1 MSDGWEVEPGM
12 LLVQFV
18 LNLFGEETF
27 IAWRFMSGLTPT
39 GIDLFF
45 PPPVCNNPTFT
56 IKFEF
61 LFGVV
66 YSV

>member
-1 MSDGWEVEPGM
+1 MSDGWEVEPGL

-27 IAWRFMSGLTPT
+27 IAWRFMSGLTPS
-39 GIDLFF
+39 GIGLFF
-45 PPPVCNNPTFT
+45 PVCNNPTFN
-56 IKFEF
+56 IKCEF

>member
-1 MSDGWEVEPGM
+1 MSDGWEVEPGL

-27 IAWRFMSGLTPT
+27 IAWQFMSGLTPS
-39 GIDLFF
+39 GIG
-45 PPPVCNNPTFT
+45 PPPPLPSVITFN
-56 IKFEF
+56 IKFAF